1 MIDDA
6 FLRTMLKKVG
16 LSERK
21 SVTYLKEKAYPEK
34 NRYVYLK
41 EKVLHI
47 SKDR

>member
-34 NRYVYLK
+34 RYVYWK
-41 EKVLHI
+41 EKVWHI
-47 SKDR
+47 FKDR